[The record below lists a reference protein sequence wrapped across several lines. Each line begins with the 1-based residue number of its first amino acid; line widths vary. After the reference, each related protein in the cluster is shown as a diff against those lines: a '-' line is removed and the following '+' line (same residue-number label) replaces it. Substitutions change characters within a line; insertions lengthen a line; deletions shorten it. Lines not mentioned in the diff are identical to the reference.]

1 MANTR
6 EGRSLGTR
14 TNALD
19 RDSTVPYTD
28 CMDETSYKSNR
39 NVFSA
44 GHYHVVWCPKYR
56 RKVLEPPIDER
67 LKQLMSE
74 ICEEHDAE
82 IEELEVL
89 LDHVQRYGK
98 CRSAVGDP
106 STAEAGQG
114 TLLPARAP
122 GISRAQTA
130 AAVVVDELVFLC
142 DHWGRPLSVIKQYLE
157 QQKHV

>member
-1 MANTR
+1 M
-6 EGRSLGTR
+6 
-14 TNALD
+14 
-19 RDSTVPYTD
+19 PYTD

-82 IEELEVL
+82 IEEL
-89 LDHVQRYGK
+89 DVQEARDMNGTVRFDGATVTIARK
-98 CRSAVGDP
+98 GAFRMPAGSPRWCRSGP
-106 STAEAGQG
+106 PTRCCTG
-114 TLLPARAP
+114 
-122 GISRAQTA
+122 SR
-130 AAVVVDELVFLC
+130 
-142 DHWGRPLSVIKQYLE
+142 GRRGRC
-157 QQKHV
+157 